1 MLSIFDCL
9 LRVYTK
15 KAKGFGS
22 YVNSCLFLQGSAAAA
37 ELGCGGKF

>member
-9 LRVYTK
+9 LKAYTV
-15 KAKGFGS
+15 KAKGFGTD
-22 YVNSCLFLQGSAAAA
+22 VHSCLFLQGSAAA